1 MPYHGRGCKRRQG
14 VPGRE
19 GKLAGRVDDKHDR
32 GIDLKGAGTGK
43 EIFQGEIVQKNG
55 EYQGNGKRYPRPAG
69 LSEAEHQDGTGDPYD
84 ADISGGGDKA
94 HHGIHEGAGKGVMYR
109 GEPCKL
115 GVIEYFKHKF
125 SGGGFF

>member
-1 MPYHGRGCKRRQG
+1 MT
-14 VPGRE
+14 GRE

-69 LSEAEHQDGTGDPYD
+69 LSEAEHQDGTDDPYD
-84 ADISGGGDKA
+84 ADISGGGDEA

-115 GVIEYFKHKF
+115 GVIKYFKHKF